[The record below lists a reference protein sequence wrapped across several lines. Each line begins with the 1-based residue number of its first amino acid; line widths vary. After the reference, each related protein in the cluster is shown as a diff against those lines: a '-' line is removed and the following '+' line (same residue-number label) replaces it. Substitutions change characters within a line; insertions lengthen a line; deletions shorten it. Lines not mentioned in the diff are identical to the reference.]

1 MLDALR
7 SRKNNPVIVL
17 LLGFVVVLMAGFG
30 VTISGSD
37 AGTHAAVVEGEP
49 IPYSEF
55 AQTYSR
61 EFKRRQRYDRNY
73 DRKRA
78 EAENLR
84 LQVLERMIGSKLL
97 AREAKQRGLRVDD
110 EALRDAIY
118 AIEAFRTDDRFDP
131 ETYERALR
139 ANGTNPVAFEADMR
153 EDLLASLL
161 RSIIVP
167 GAEPSEKEIRA
178 AWLERERK
186 MNARYVEVPNR
197 GFQVEVGTVT
207 QADVDAWREKV
218 EDPEAAVLEFYRK
231 NKASRYDVP
240 EQVCAR
246 HILAKAQ
253 KGTPPDVRREARE
266 KITEAAKKI
275 TSGEMTFAEAAAE
288 YSEDSSKDKGGDLGC
303 FGPGQ
308 MVPKFEEAAY
318 AMEEGELSDVVETM
332 FGYHL
337 IKVYDIKE
345 PVRRKLEEVRGEI
358 ERELA
363 ESEKAR
369 RLAKDFAEELLAAA
383 KAEGSL
389 EAAVKRLEEARAED
403 APPLPE
409 LTVEETGDFAR
420 TKRFLPKLGLVSDL
434 APVAWDLDADNP
446 FPEAPVEKDDGW
458 VVLEFA
464 SRTEPDEAKFA
475 EAQRY
480 LALQMSAEKQK
491 ALFERVVEDLREQSE
506 VEINQVAV
514 SYDDEL
520 RARVFR
526 RR

>member
-1 MLDALR
+1 
-7 SRKNNPVIVL
+7 
-17 LLGFVVVLMAGFG
+17 
-30 VTISGSD
+30 
-37 AGTHAAVVEGEP
+37 
-49 IPYSEF
+49 
-55 AQTYSR
+55 
-61 EFKRRQRYDRNY
+61 
-73 DRKRA
+73 
-78 EAENLR
+78 
-84 LQVLERMIGSKLL
+84 
-97 AREAKQRGLRVDD
+97 
-110 EALRDAIY
+110 
-118 AIEAFRTDDRFDP
+118 
-131 ETYERALR
+131 
-139 ANGTNPVAFEADMR
+139 
-153 EDLLASLL
+153 
-161 RSIIVP
+161 
-167 GAEPSEKEIRA
+167 
-178 AWLERERK
+178 
-186 MNARYVEVPNR
+186 
-197 GFQVEVGTVT
+197 
-207 QADVDAWREKV
+207 
-218 EDPEAAVLEFYRK
+218 
-231 NKASRYDVP
+231 
-240 EQVCAR
+240 
-246 HILAKAQ
+246 
-253 KGTPPDVRREARE
+253 
-266 KITEAAKKI
+266 
-275 TSGEMTFAEAAAE
+275 
-288 YSEDSSKDKGGDLGC
+288 
-303 FGPGQ
+303 